1 MSALAMILTTT
12 LVVSDGGQP
21 EVSGEMVEES
31 KPTLQIR
38 QYPKDGHPWN
48 RGNAILVWLDI
59 DRLRAYDLS
68 CEDVMKAL
76 CESSVVGPGRRVDPP
91 PGVVFVTRLDRP
103 EKWEKLIVRANAEG
117 EIVRLKDVAKVE
129 AAREK

>member
-1 MSALAMILTTT
+1 MSALAMILTATI
-12 LVVSDGGQP
+12 VVSDGGQP
-21 EVSGEMVEES
+21 KVSGEMVKES

-48 RGNAILVWLDI
+48 RGDAILVRLDI

-68 CEDVMKAL
+68 CEDVMKAFQG
-76 CESSVVGPGRRVDPP
+76 SGVVGRRRRVDPP

-103 EKWEKLIVRANAEG
+103 ELYEKLIVIANAEG
-117 EIVRLKDVAKVE
+117 QVVRLKDVAKVE
-129 AAREK
+129 VGR